1 MMKAALKHLLN
12 RLDAIAE
19 EHGEVT
25 DTDVREQ
32 MYEAVYHG
40 FIVQTPGYT
49 LPGKFGLFEE
59 DGNTVVRTALSEF
72 IAAACAAGI
81 AAPAD
86 RFAAFQDET
95 VLSDDGNPYDEYFGH
110 SDNFEQLTAVMSPS
124 PKPPPPPSAP
134 RKPWWKFWG

>member
-1 MMKAALKHLLN
+1 MKAALKHLLN

-59 DGNTVVRTALSEF
+59 DGNAAIRAALSEF
-72 IAAACAAGI
+72 MPAASAAGI
-81 AAPAD
+81 ASPAD
-86 RFAAFQDET
+86 RFAGFQDGS
-95 VLSDDGNPYDEYFGH
+95 VLSDAGNPYDEYF
-110 SDNFEQLTAVMSPS
+110 
-124 PKPPPPPSAP
+124 
-134 RKPWWKFWG
+134 

>member
-1 MMKAALKHLLN
+1 MKAALKHLLN

-49 LPGKFGLFEE
+49 LPAEFGLFEAP
-59 DGNTVVRTALSEF
+59 GNTVVRAALSEF
-72 IAAACAAGI
+72 ITAACAAGI
-81 AAPAD
+81 ATAAD
-86 RFAAFQDET
+86 RFAAFQDES

-110 SDNFEQLTAVMSPS
+110 ADNFEQLTAVMSPS
-124 PKPPPPPSAP
+124 SKPPRPPAGPK
-134 RKPWWKFWG
+134 KPWWKFWS